1 MPQAT
6 SHSTDL
12 RMTLSAL
19 RDLFRQIPSYV
30 AAPDVPAG
38 NYAAFGGGSHFVW
51 IYPKR
56 NLIAVIRWIDRP
68 AANEFFSKLVS
79 ALKEPEGS

>member
-19 RDLFRQIPSYV
+19 RDLY
-30 AAPDVPAG
+30 
-38 NYAAFGGGSHFVW
+38 FVW